1 MQMRSIAKRFWSRST
16 TGSNGDIGGIAGPH
30 LRTDRTAVAV
40 EQLGNE
46 HLAKIGPVVLRVAVP
61 AEAIAAGA
69 GEDEAGGVGTMTPT
83 ANMSCRGMTMSW

>member
-1 MQMRSIAKRFWSRST
+1 MDPVDDRQQP
-16 TGSNGDIGGIAGPH
+16 GDIGGIARPH